1 MDCYNRLDRI
11 YRGNGKDK
19 MIRESD
25 LLLTFNIKD
34 DVEQCYDI
42 DCEISH
48 LGLFLNYG
56 KFYSAGSSA
65 SGCHLPDGTF
75 WMDLPDGTGVLTLF
89 V

>member
-1 MDCYNRLDRI
+1 
-11 YRGNGKDK
+11 

-25 LLLTFNIKD
+25 LLLTFNNNIKD

-48 LGLFLNYG
+48 LGLFLSSG
-56 KFYSAGSSA
+56 KFYSASSSA

-75 WMDLPDGTGVLTLF
+75 WMDLPDDTGVITLF

>member
-1 MDCYNRLDRI
+1 
-11 YRGNGKDK
+11 

-25 LLLTFNIKD
+25 LLLTFNNNIKD

-48 LGLFLNYG
+48 LGLFLSSG
-56 KFYSAGSSA
+56 KFYSASSSA

-75 WMDLPDGTGVLTLF
+75 WMDLPDGTRCADVVCMTNGDAYVRLI
-89 V
+89 